1 MLIFYLACLLFGG
14 ILLGV
19 SLLSGGGDL
28 DGTDALDSAH
38 TDLDSLDAN
47 SDFDF
52 DSDSSI
58 EHIDMSDADMTH
70 EIESATD
77 AVKFLSF
84 RNIIYF
90 TTFYGLT
97 GTTLTLIGTQFMLTF
112 ISALGI
118 GSLSW
123 FAGHK
128 LMKYLKSSET
138 GQALDSSTF
147 IGREA
152 NVIVR
157 TGKNKLGKVLVK
169 SNNEIN
175 ELFVK
180 VSDSAEK
187 DSFEK
192 GEQVL
197 IIDYSNS
204 IYYVIGQQQY

>member
-19 SLLSGGGDL
+19 SLLSGGGDI
-28 DGTDALDSAH
+28 DGTDALDSGH
-38 TDLDSLDAN
+38 TDLDSLDAD
-47 SDFDF
+47 SDIDF
-52 DSDSSI
+52 DSDAQI
-58 EHIDMSDADMTH
+58 EHVDMSDADLSN
-70 EIESATD
+70 EIEHPTD

-97 GTTLTLIGTQFMLTF
+97 GTVMTLLGTASLLTF
-112 ISALGI
+112 TAAFGI

-123 FAGHK
+123 FAGHR
-128 LMKYLKSSET
+128 LMKYLKSSES
-138 GQALDSSTF
+138 GQALNSSSF
-147 IGREA
+147 VGRQGK
-152 NVIVR
+152 VIVATR
-157 TGKNKLGKVLVK
+157 KDKIGKVLVI

-175 ELFVK
+175 ELLVK

-187 DSFEK
+187 DSFAK

-197 IIDYSNS
+197 IIDYSKG